1 MIFVTIITVKLTIL
15 LSSKSAETN
24 WNALRLA
31 NLALKKGDEVSIFL
45 LGEGVEYDK
54 SSSEKF
60 NVITQ
65 IQRFLKSD
73 KAKIVACGTC
83 MELRRQESTEA
94 CPMGG
99 LEDFYSLVVES
110 DKVLTF

>member
-1 MIFVTIITVKLTIL
+1 MKLTVV
-15 LSSKSAETN
+15 LSTTHAETN

-31 NLALKKGDEVSIFL
+31 NLALKKGDKVSIFL
-45 LGEGVEYDK
+45 LGEAVEYDVGN
-54 SSSEKF
+54 SEKYNIKQQVDTF
-60 NVITQ
+60 
-65 IQRFLKSD
+65 IQSD

-83 MELRRQESTEA
+83 MKLRHQESTQT

-99 LEDFYSLVVES
+99 LEDFYSLIATS

>member
-1 MIFVTIITVKLTIL
+1 MKLAII
-15 LSSKSAETN
+15 LSTKHIETN

-54 SSSEKF
+54 FSTEKF
-60 NVITQ
+60 NIAQQVDT
-65 IQRFLKSD
+65 FLQESKS
-73 KAKIVACGTC
+73 KIVACGTC
-83 MELRRQESTEA
+83 MKLRQQQSTQA
-94 CPMGG
+94 CPLGG
-99 LEDFYSLVVES
+99 LEDFYSLVATS

>member
-1 MIFVTIITVKLTIL
+1 MKLTIV
-15 LSSKSAETN
+15 LSTTQAETN

-45 LGEGVEYDK
+45 LGEAVKYETGN
-54 SSSEKF
+54 SERYNIREQVDTF
-60 NVITQ
+60 
-65 IQRFLKSD
+65 IQSD

-83 MELRRQESTEA
+83 MKLRHQTSTQT

-99 LEDFYSLVVES
+99 LEDFYSLVATS
-110 DKVLTF
+110 DRLLTF

>member
-1 MIFVTIITVKLTIL
+1 MRLTIV
-15 LSSKSAETN
+15 LSTTQVETN

-45 LGEGVEYDK
+45 LGEAVEYETGN
-54 SSSEKF
+54 SEKYNINQQVDTF
-60 NVITQ
+60 I
-65 IQRFLKSD
+65 RSD

-83 MELRRQESTEA
+83 MDIRHKESSET

-99 LEDFYSLVVES
+99 IEDLYSLVATS
-110 DKVLTF
+110 DKILTF

>member
-1 MIFVTIITVKLTIL
+1 MKLTIV
-15 LSSKSAETN
+15 LSTKDAETN

-31 NLALKKGDEVSIFL
+31 ILALKKGDEVSLFL
-45 LGEGVEYDK
+45 MGEAVEYDRLRN
-54 SSSEKF
+54 EKF
-60 NVITQ
+60 DIKKQVDV
-65 IQRFLKSD
+65 FLQSD

-83 MELRRQESTEA
+83 MKFRNQESTKT

-99 LEDFYSLVVES
+99 LEDFYSLVATS

>member
-1 MIFVTIITVKLTIL
+1 MKLTVV
-15 LSSKSAETN
+15 LSSKHAETN

-31 NLALKKGDEVSIFL
+31 NLALKKGDEVNLFL
-45 LGEGVEYDK
+45 MGEGVEYDRL
-54 SSSEKF
+54 SSEKY
-60 NVITQ
+60 NITQ
-65 IQRFLKSD
+65 QVDAFLQSN

-83 MELRRQESTEA
+83 MKLRNQKSTDC

-99 LEDFYSLVVES
+99 LEDFYSLVVTS

>member
-1 MIFVTIITVKLTIL
+1 MKLTII
-15 LSSKSAETN
+15 LSTNRAETN

-60 NVITQ
+60 NVIAQ
-65 IQRFLKSD
+65 IQTFLKSD

-83 MELRRQESTEA
+83 MAIRKQKSGKE
-94 CPMGG
+94 CPAGG
-99 LEDFYSLVVES
+99 IEDLYNLIAES
-110 DKVLTF
+110 DKVITF